1 MGRNTVEGLLTD
13 GKVIAQITIWVQ
25 ISLNI
30 FTEKKLSK
38 KNKQTENVKTNILTN
53 TPLIFLDLEKRNM
66 LMVLHTKIPKFNDKK
81 NIAIVV
87 KMLYEN
93 DSAPTAMISI
103 SFR

>member
-1 MGRNTVEGLLTD
+1 M
-13 GKVIAQITIWVQ
+13 
-25 ISLNI
+25 
-30 FTEKKLSK
+30 
-38 KNKQTENVKTNILTN
+38 KTNILTS
-53 TPLIFLDLEKRNM
+53 TPLIFLDLEKRSM

-93 DSAPTAMISI
+93 DITLTAIIPI